1 MNKFFVLF
9 LGVLSLSVS
18 SAQTVSSQKNTWQL
32 FTYDIGNVF
41 QGMGHAYSRPLH
53 WEGKDWSTFGGVSAA
68 TGLLFLFDQPTSD
81 FFRRQRS
88 DIPDF
93 LVDYGTSYGKPEYN
107 YMLTG
112 GVYLTGLFTKDKKL
126 RRTGVLLISSASTAG
141 LLQLLV
147 KYPFGRARPT
157 SGKSKDTFDPFSG
170 DREFHSFPS
179 GHTILS
185 FTNAYAIAKQ
195 FKNPWLKAGIYTVGI
210 IPGLSRL
217 WRGDHWL
224 SDVAFGVAV
233 SIFTVESID
242 RYLDKKYDE
251 KYNDE
256 GKKVSWNLN
265 FGPGQLGVR
274 MQF

>member
-1 MNKFFVLF
+1 M
-9 LGVLSLSVS
+9 
-18 SAQTVSSQKNTWQL
+18 
-32 FTYDIGNVF
+32 
-41 QGMGHAYSRPLH
+41 
-53 WEGKDWSTFGGVSAA
+53 
-68 TGLLFLFDQPTSD
+68 
-81 FFRRQRS
+81 
-88 DIPDF
+88 
-93 LVDYGTSYGKPEYN
+93 
-107 YMLTG
+107 
-112 GVYLTGLFTKDKKL
+112 
-126 RRTGVLLISSASTAG
+126 
-141 LLQLLV
+141 